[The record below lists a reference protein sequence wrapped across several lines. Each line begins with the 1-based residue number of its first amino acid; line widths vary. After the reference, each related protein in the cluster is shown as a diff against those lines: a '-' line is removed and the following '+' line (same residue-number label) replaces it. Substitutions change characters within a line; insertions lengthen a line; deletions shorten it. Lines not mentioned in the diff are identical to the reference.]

1 MFFSIS
7 HVKNLY
13 EPTSRLIMSIE
24 VISILVLFLSF
35 FILLLLK
42 VPVAYSI
49 GISTTISLLLN
60 IDRLPGLTTIA
71 QRMTTG
77 IDSFALLAIPFFVL
91 AGEIMKRGGIANR
104 LINFAKSLVS
114 SLPGGLAYV
123 NILASMLFGAISGS
137 ALAATSAIG
146 SIMTDRMEEEGLPR
160 AFSASV
166 NITSSTTGL
175 LIPPS
180 NILIVFA
187 LASGGS
193 ASVAALFIAGYL
205 PGILLGLALMGYV
218 AFVAVKRDFVKG
230 TRASFKE
237 VWGYFSKAFFSLLLL
252 VVVVGGIVAGI
263 FTATEASVIAVL
275 YAAVLALIYGD
286 VSTKGFPDI
295 LLTSAKTTAVVMF
308 LICTSMAMSW
318 LFSFESIPELMSN
331 FLLSQFSNKFAI
343 FLVINIVL
351 LLVGTF
357 MDMTPAVLIFTPI
370 FLPVVVALGM
380 EPVHFGIVMVLN
392 LCIGLCTPPVG
403 TILFVGSGIANI
415 SVTQVIKPLIPF
427 LIIMVIVLLLVTYI
441 PEISMILPRL
451 FHL

>member
-1 MFFSIS
+1 
-7 HVKNLY
+7 
-13 EPTSRLIMSIE
+13 MSIE

-35 FILLLLK
+35 FVLLLLK

-160 AFSASV
+160 SFSASV

-218 AFVAVKRDFVKG
+218 AFVAIKRDFVKG
-230 TRASFKE
+230 TRASFSE
-237 VWGYFSKAFFSLLLL
+237 VWGYFSKALFSLLLL

-286 VSTKGFPDI
+286 VSTKDFPDI

-351 LLVGTF
+351 LVVGTF

-427 LIIMVIVLLLVTYI
+427 LIIMVIVLLLITFI
-441 PEISMILPRL
+441 PEISLFLPRL
-451 FHL
+451 FDL

>member
-1 MFFSIS
+1 
-7 HVKNLY
+7 
-13 EPTSRLIMSIE
+13 MSIE
-24 VISILVLFLSF
+24 VLSIIVLFASF
-35 FILLLLK
+35 FTLLMLK

-60 IDRLPGLTTIA
+60 IDKMPGLTTIA

-104 LINFAKSLVS
+104 LINFAKSLVA

-123 NILASMLFGAISGS
+123 NVLASMLFGAISGS
-137 ALAATSAIG
+137 AVAAASAIG
-146 SIMTDRMEEEGLPR
+146 SIMTDRMEDEGYPR
-160 AFSASV
+160 EFSASV

-180 NILIVFA
+180 NILIVYA
-187 LASGGS
+187 LASGGT

-205 PGILLGLALMGYV
+205 PGILLGAAIMGYIAYV
-218 AFVAVKRDFVKG
+218 AIKRKFAKG
-230 TRASFKE
+230 KRATLREIWTHFR
-237 VWGYFSKAFFSLLLL
+237 KAFFSLLLL
-252 VVVVGGIVAGI
+252 VIVVGGIVAGI
-263 FTATEASVIAVL
+263 FTATEASAIAVL

-286 VSTKGFPDI
+286 MKVKDFPDI
-295 LLTSAKTTAVVMF
+295 LLTSARTTAVVMF

-318 LFSFESIPELMSN
+318 LFSFESVPELISS
-331 FLLSQFSNKFAI
+331 FLLEQFSNKFVI
-343 FLVINIVL
+343 FLVINLTL
-351 LLVGTF
+351 LIIGTF

-380 EPVHFGIVMVLN
+380 DPVHFGIVLVLN

-403 TILFVGSGIANI
+403 TILFVGSGIANV
-415 SVTQVIKPLIPF
+415 SVTQVVKPLLPF
-427 LIIMVIVLLLVTYI
+427 LAIMIIVLMIISYV
-441 PEISMILPRL
+441 PEISMFLPRL
-451 FHL
+451 FGL

>member
-1 MFFSIS
+1 
-7 HVKNLY
+7 
-13 EPTSRLIMSIE
+13 MSIE
-24 VISILVLFLSF
+24 VISIIVLFASF
-35 FILLLLK
+35 FTLLMLK

-60 IDRLPGLTTIA
+60 IDKMPGLTTIA

-104 LINFAKSLVS
+104 LINFAKSLVA

-123 NILASMLFGAISGS
+123 NVLASMLFGAISGS
-137 ALAATSAIG
+137 AIAATSAIG
-146 SIMTDRMEEEGLPR
+146 SIMTDRMEEEGYPR
-160 AFSASV
+160 EFSASV

-180 NILIVFA
+180 NILIVYA
-187 LASGGS
+187 LASGGT

-205 PGILLGLALMGYV
+205 PGILLGVAIMSYI
-218 AFVAVKRDFVKG
+218 AFVAITRKFAKG
-230 TRASFKE
+230 SRVPLSLIWT
-237 VWGYFSKAFFSLLLL
+237 YFRKAFFSLLLL
-252 VVVVGGIVAGI
+252 VIVVGGIVAGI
-263 FTATEASVIAVL
+263 FTATEASAIAVL
-275 YAAVLALIYGD
+275 YAAVLALVYGD
-286 VSTKGFPDI
+286 ITTKDFPDI

-318 LFSFESIPELMSN
+318 LFSFEGIPELISG
-331 FLLSQFSNKFAI
+331 FLLEQFSNKIVI
-343 FLVINIVL
+343 FLVINLVL
-351 LLVGTF
+351 LIIGTF

-380 EPVHFGIVMVLN
+380 HPVHFGIVLVLN

-403 TILFVGSGIANI
+403 TILFVGSGIANV
-415 SVTQVIKPLIPF
+415 SVSQVVKPLLPF
-427 LIIMVIVLLLVTYI
+427 LLIMVIVLLLITYI
-441 PEISMILPRL
+441 PEISMYLPRL
-451 FHL
+451 FDL

>member
-1 MFFSIS
+1 
-7 HVKNLY
+7 
-13 EPTSRLIMSIE
+13 MSIE
-24 VISILVLFLSF
+24 VISIIVLFLSF
-35 FILLLLK
+35 FILLMLK

-60 IDRLPGLTTIA
+60 IDKLPGITTIA

-104 LINFAKSLVS
+104 LINFAKSLVA

-123 NILASMLFGAISGS
+123 NVLASMLFGAISGS
-137 ALAATSAIG
+137 AIAATSAIG
-146 SIMTDRMEEEGLPR
+146 SIMTDRMEEEGYPR
-160 AFSASV
+160 EFSASV

-180 NILIVFA
+180 NILIVYA
-187 LASGGS
+187 LASGGT

-205 PGILLGLALMGYV
+205 PGILLGVAIMAYI
-218 AFVAVKRDFVKG
+218 AFVAISRKFAKG
-230 TRASFKE
+230 SRAPLSLI
-237 VWGYFSKAFFSLLLL
+237 WTYFRKAFFSLLLL
-252 VVVVGGIVAGI
+252 VIVVGGIVAGI
-263 FTATEASVIAVL
+263 FTATEASAIAVL

-286 VSTKGFPDI
+286 VSAKDFPSI
-295 LLTSAKTTAVVMF
+295 LLTSTKTTAVVMF

-318 LFSFESIPELMSN
+318 LFSFEGIPELISS
-331 FLLSQFSNKFAI
+331 FLLEQFSNKIII
-343 FLVINIVL
+343 FLVINLVL
-351 LLVGTF
+351 LIIGTF

-380 EPVHFGIVMVLN
+380 DPVHFGIVLVLN

-403 TILFVGSGIANI
+403 TILFVGSGVANV
-415 SVTQVIKPLIPF
+415 SVSQVVKPLLPF
-427 LIIMVIVLLLVTYI
+427 LLIMVIVLLLITYI
-441 PEISMILPRL
+441 PEISMYLPRL
-451 FHL
+451 FNL